1 MRLNY
6 NLSAAFA
13 FFGDPSILSNVEGW
27 AWGGGGSCMM
37 KDKGSRQFVSKKSVG
52 LAKREQRDINLM
64 VSIQSIGLRP
74 FQLREQRKANV
85 AKEPRFVF

>member
-27 AWGGGGSCMM
+27 AWGGG
-37 KDKGSRQFVSKKSVG
+37 D
-52 LAKREQRDINLM
+52 LA
-64 VSIQSIGLRP
+64 
-74 FQLREQRKANV
+74 
-85 AKEPRFVF
+85 